1 MKTRRHKAVHRRRT
15 SKLCVACESVNIDK
29 IVKTNKFIV
38 SSWLKDTDYIANF
51 IKNTPV
57 KKHVQKHTNINVK
70 VDLGKINAN
79 KYILYFAALPSNF
92 KTIRPSKLAYG
103 NFKNKGVT
111 KLNKHGKAILKIK
124 CPQCYS
130 DDDGKNKKAE
140 TFYRHVHFCL
150 ANKDNTQWNPTLYTK
165 IVICD
170 LSYFKMKSLHSN
182 GNVVLINALPCE
194 YYAKDHIVNSYNLPL
209 DKINKMSQHDLML
222 WMKEVIQQHY
232 PKLHN
237 KIINKTL
244 YPYEVPIVVYCAHNK
259 CSASN
264 DVAKALL
271 QKRFV
276 NVSEYSGGMK
286 EYNYMKASTR
296 D

>member
-1 MKTRRHKAVHRRRT
+1 MKTRRHKVVHRRRT
-15 SKLCVACESVNIDK
+15 SKLCVACESVNINK

-38 SSWLKDTDYIANF
+38 SSWLKDTDYIASF

-57 KKHVQKHTNINVK
+57 KKQVQQHTNINLS
-70 VDLGKINAN
+70 VDLGKANAN

-92 KTIRPSKLAYG
+92 KIIRPSKLAYG

-111 KLNKHGKAILKIK
+111 KLNKEGNAILKIK

-150 ANKDNTQWNPTLYTK
+150 ANKDNSGWNPTLYTK

-170 LSYFKMKSLHSN
+170 LSYFKMRNLHSK
-182 GNVVLINALPCE
+182 GSVVLINALPCE

-222 WMKEVIQQHY
+222 WMKEVIKQHY
-232 PKLHN
+232 PKIHR

-259 CSASN
+259 CTASN
-264 DVAKALL
+264 EVAKALL